1 MKGQALK
8 TSFLFVIFLFSFSC
22 SGQRVLIFY
31 TEEYWWEFLAGRDG
45 FEESLQEM
53 LQTKGWRMERV
64 WNEDSRVPG
73 IEPGNADLIVLNPF
87 MQKLALQLAE
97 GNPDLPFLFIGNLNL
112 EAVQPKNLLIASFD
126 RYESYRDAGEMMGR
140 LIADLN
146 ISAEEVKKLGILS
159 SRESQ
164 AADREIDAFLEGFL
178 ESSEQYF
185 LIERELEDSE
195 DRIKVRAILEEM
207 KKQGAFLYLL
217 KLYNLLPVCLDFI
230 DKEGGMAIVE
240 DWSRS
245 TAFADNIALSL
256 EEDYVATF
264 SAALENLSEDGWRS
278 KRIQGVTRVMLSAK
292 AAELMKLAAPGWSED
307 MEE

>member
-8 TSFLFVIFLFSFSC
+8 TSLLFVIFLFLVSC

-31 TEEYWWEFLAGRDG
+31 TEEYWWEFLSGRDG
-45 FEESLQEM
+45 FEESLREM
-53 LQTKGWRMERV
+53 LQSKGWRMERV
-64 WNEDSRVPG
+64 WNEGSQVPG

-87 MQKLALQLAE
+87 MQKLALQSAE
-97 GNPDLPFLFIGNLNL
+97 GNPDLPFLFIGNLDL
-112 EAVQPKNLLIASFD
+112 KAAQPKNLLIASFD

-140 LIADLN
+140 LITDLN
-146 ISAEEVKKLGILS
+146 ISAEEVKKLGILR

-185 LIERELEDSE
+185 LIERELEDLE

-217 KLYNLLPVCLDFI
+217 KLYNLLPVCLDFF

-240 DWSRS
+240 DWSRT
-245 TAFADNIALSL
+245 TAFAENIALSL
-256 EEDYVATF
+256 EEDYIATLR
-264 SAALENLSEDGWRS
+264 AALENLTEDGWRS
-278 KRIQGVTRVMLSAK
+278 KRIQGITRIMLSAK
-292 AAELMKLAAPGWSED
+292 AAEMMKLAAPGWSED
-307 MEE
+307 MQE